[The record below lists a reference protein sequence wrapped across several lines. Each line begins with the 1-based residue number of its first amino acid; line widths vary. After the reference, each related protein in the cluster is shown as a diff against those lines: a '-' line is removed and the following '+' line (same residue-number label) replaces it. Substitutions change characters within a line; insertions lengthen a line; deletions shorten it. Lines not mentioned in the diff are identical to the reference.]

1 MQLRISI
8 LIYFRRRKTA
18 RRSQLAQTGPGR
30 SRCGDGVS
38 RSRPT
43 CSLTD
48 RVVTFIG
55 TDLDESL
62 MAHLRLPKVIAQHA
76 GTMKVLQTL
85 RPFAVAMAGAVE
97 FNPFK
102 D

>member
-1 MQLRISI
+1 
-8 LIYFRRRKTA
+8 
-18 RRSQLAQTGPGR
+18 
-30 SRCGDGVS
+30 
-38 RSRPT
+38 
-43 CSLTD
+43 
-48 RVVTFIG
+48 
-55 TDLDESL
+55 